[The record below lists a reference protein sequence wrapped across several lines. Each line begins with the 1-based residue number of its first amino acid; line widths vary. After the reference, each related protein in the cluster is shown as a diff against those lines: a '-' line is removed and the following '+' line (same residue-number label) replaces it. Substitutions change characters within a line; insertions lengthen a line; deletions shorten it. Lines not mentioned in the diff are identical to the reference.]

1 MNEKEWIRN
10 IYNAW
15 VSSYHQ
21 APCHL
26 HSSSSA
32 FPSSSSFFIRHLPLC
47 NRSPAAPLPL
57 FQTPLFCFEKRA
69 WLDSNRGSTVPKLRV
84 LVQYAHQHRNSRHKR
99 SAVHSPPPTPQWTSI
114 FFAIIV
120 VILHGCYCRLLM
132 DFLINY
138 HRCFP
143 RWCLRFLNEVELT
156 RYSWRLWCSLSSPIR

>member
-1 MNEKEWIRN
+1 MNEWTRRNESEIYITLEFLPIIRPLV
-10 IYNAW
+10 I
-15 VSSYHQ
+15 
-21 APCHL
+21 
-26 HSSSSA
+26 
-32 FPSSSSFFIRHLPLC
+32 FIRRLLPFHRHLPLSYC
-47 NRSPAAPLPL
+47 SPAALLPL

-132 DFLINY
+132 DFLMNY